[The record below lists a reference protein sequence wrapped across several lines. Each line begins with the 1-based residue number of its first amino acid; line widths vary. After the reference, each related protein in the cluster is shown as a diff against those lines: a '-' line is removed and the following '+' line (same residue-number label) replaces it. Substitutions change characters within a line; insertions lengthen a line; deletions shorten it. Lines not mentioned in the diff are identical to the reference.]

1 MLGTA
6 AFENQDHSQL
16 EVRILS
22 STFKFHCL
30 KQLSS
35 ENS

>member
-1 MLGTA
+1 MLCTA

-16 EVRILS
+16 EVRILLS
-22 STFKFHCL
+22 IFKFHYL
-30 KQLSS
+30 KELSS